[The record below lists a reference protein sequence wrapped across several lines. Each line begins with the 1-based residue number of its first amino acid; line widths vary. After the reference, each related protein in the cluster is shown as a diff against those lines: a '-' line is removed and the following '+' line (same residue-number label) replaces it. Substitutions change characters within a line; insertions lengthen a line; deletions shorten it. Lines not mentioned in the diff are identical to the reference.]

1 MTEKKDLGHGPVE
14 EQPLTAQQQQEL
26 HEQEQYFRQAFC
38 SVSCPPL
45 PESLSADA
53 MWEKICSGAG
63 DHQVTVD
70 PASMQEET
78 AQQPQQETEAAPQ
91 KGKVIPFPQRTGKKE
106 RARRRTLAVACTLV
120 LVVGLSVAYWQ
131 LRGPLGQVQGI
142 VSGNSQAS
150 TAESAESAAAEA
162 TAADADTQT
171 EESVEA
177 VEEAAAPMMAAPPEE
192 ETASDETASGG
203 AGQTEQRSAETQDA
217 AIAPQSAQP
226 QQEQATVHPKMQ
238 QEQNETDSQREEL
251 RQRILAS
258 IDAGQQEQSAEG
270 NPDTGGSGQQQANQL
285 TAQSAEATA
294 EEPVEES
301 VEESVEAVVPEQ
313 AETTDDTQQSD
324 SVSILKNM
332 MENAKENQPQ
342 SFQLKNGSVNYDPAS
357 GEVTVMDLN
366 QQQTATLSLPAG
378 AQVFASDV
386 TLAAIVPDEQ
396 AQTVTLTLYSVEDLQ
411 NPQAVSTVTHQGEL
425 FDAYQSVSDSYTLV
439 TSVWFDR
446 EQVEGGNFLPQVNGA
461 ELSPDQINIIEG
473 YEQGD
478 QVNYLI
484 TTTITPDS
492 VKTRADLYLN

>member
-1 MTEKKDLGHGPVE
+1 MTEKKDMSHSSME
-14 EQPLTAQQQQEL
+14 EQPLTAQQQQDL

-45 PESLSADA
+45 PESLSADT

-70 PASMQEET
+70 PASMQEEL
-78 AQQPQQETEAAPQ
+78 QQETEAAPQ

-106 RARRRTLAVACTLV
+106 RARRRRTLAVACTLV

-131 LRGPLGQVQGI
+131 LQGPLGQMQDL

-150 TAESAESAAAEA
+150 TAESAETATAEA

-171 EESVEA
+171 EESAEA

-226 QQEQATVHPKMQ
+226 QQEQATVQPKMQ

-258 IDAGQQEQSAEG
+258 IDAGQQEQSTEG

-301 VEESVEAVVPEQ
+301 VEAVVPEQ
-313 AETTDDTQQSD
+313 AETTGDTQQSD

>member
-70 PASMQEET
+70 PASMQEEL
-78 AQQPQQETEAAPQ
+78 QQETEAAPQ

-106 RARRRTLAVACTLV
+106 RARRRRTLAVACTLV

-131 LRGPLGQVQGI
+131 LQGPLGQMQDL
-142 VSGNSQAS
+142 VSSNSQAS
-150 TAESAESAAAEA
+150 TAESAETATAEA

-171 EESVEA
+171 EESAEA

-226 QQEQATVHPKMQ
+226 QQEQATVQPKMQ

-258 IDAGQQEQSAEG
+258 IDAGQQEQSTEG

-301 VEESVEAVVPEQ
+301 VEAVVPEQ
-313 AETTDDTQQSD
+313 EAETAGDTQEGG

>member
-70 PASMQEET
+70 PASMQEELR
-78 AQQPQQETEAAPQ
+78 QETEAAPQ

-106 RARRRTLAVACTLV
+106 RARRRRTLAVACTLV

-131 LRGPLGQVQGI
+131 LQGPLGQMQDL

-150 TAESAESAAAEA
+150 TAESAESSAAEA

-171 EESVEA
+171 EESAEA
-177 VEEAAAPMMAAPPEE
+177 VEEAAVPMMAAPPEE

-301 VEESVEAVVPEQ
+301 VEAVVPEQ
-313 AETTDDTQQSD
+313 EAETAGDTQQSD

-446 EQVEGGNFLPQVNGA
+446 EQVEGGNFLPQVNGV

-473 YEQGD
+473 YEQED

>member
-70 PASMQEET
+70 PASMQEELR
-78 AQQPQQETEAAPQ
+78 QETEAAPQ

-106 RARRRTLAVACTLV
+106 RARRRRTLAVACTLV

-131 LRGPLGQVQGI
+131 LQGPLGQMQDL
-142 VSGNSQAS
+142 VSSNSQAS

-171 EESVEA
+171 EESAEA

-192 ETASDETASGG
+192 ETASDETASGSG
-203 AGQTEQRSAETQDA
+203 GQTEQRSAETQDA

-226 QQEQATVHPKMQ
+226 QQEQATIHPKMQ

-258 IDAGQQEQSAEG
+258 IDAGQQEQSTEG

-301 VEESVEAVVPEQ
+301 VEAVVPEQ
-313 AETTDDTQQSD
+313 EAETAGDTQQGD

-366 QQQTATLSLPAG
+366 QQPAATLTLPAG

>member
-70 PASMQEET
+70 PASMQEELR
-78 AQQPQQETEAAPQ
+78 QETEAAPQ

-106 RARRRTLAVACTLV
+106 RARRRRTLAVACTLV

-150 TAESAESAAAEA
+150 TAESAESSAAEA

-203 AGQTEQRSAETQDA
+203 AGQTEQRSAETQDV

-226 QQEQATVHPKMQ
+226 QQEQATVQPKTQ
-238 QEQNETDSQREEL
+238 PEQNETDSQREEL
-251 RQRILAS
+251 RQRILTS
-258 IDAGQQEQSAEG
+258 IDAGQQEQSTEE
-270 NPDTGGSGQQQANQL
+270 NPDTGGGQQANQL

-301 VEESVEAVVPEQ
+301 VEAVVPEQ
-313 AETTDDTQQSD
+313 AETTGDTQQGD

-332 MENAKENQPQ
+332 MENAKESQPQ
-342 SFQLKNGSVNYDPAS
+342 SFQLKNGSVTYDPSS

>member
-14 EQPLTAQQQQEL
+14 EQPLTAQQQQQL
-26 HEQEQYFRQAFC
+26 HEQEQYFRQAFG

-70 PASMQEET
+70 PASLQEEF
-78 AQQPQQETEAAPQ
+78 QQETEAAPQ

-106 RARRRTLAVACTLV
+106 RARRRRTLVVACTLV

-150 TAESAESAAAEA
+150 TAESAESATAEA
-162 TAADADTQT
+162 TTADADTQT
-171 EESVEA
+171 EESAEA

-203 AGQTEQRSAETQDA
+203 AGQTEQRSAETQDV

-226 QQEQATVHPKMQ
+226 QQEQATVQPKTQ
-238 QEQNETDSQREEL
+238 PEQNETDSQREEL

-258 IDAGQQEQSAEG
+258 IDAGQQEQSTEG

-301 VEESVEAVVPEQ
+301 VEAVVPEQ
-313 AETTDDTQQSD
+313 EAETAGDTQEGG

-332 MENAKENQPQ
+332 MENAKESQPQ

-357 GEVTVMDLN
+357 GEVEVMDLN
-366 QQQTATLSLPAG
+366 QQPAATLTLPAG

-446 EQVEGGNFLPQVNGA
+446 EQVEGGNFLPQVNGV

>member
-1 MTEKKDLGHGPVE
+1 MTEKKDLGYGPVE
-14 EQPLTAQQQQEL
+14 EEPLSERQQQEL

-70 PASMQEET
+70 PASMQEELR
-78 AQQPQQETEAAPQ
+78 QETEAAPQ

-106 RARRRTLAVACTLV
+106 RARRRRTLAVACTLV

-150 TAESAESAAAEA
+150 TAESAETATAEA

-171 EESVEA
+171 EESAEA

-226 QQEQATVHPKMQ
+226 QQEQATVQPKMQ

-258 IDAGQQEQSAEG
+258 IDAGQQEQSTEG

-301 VEESVEAVVPEQ
+301 VEAVVPEQ
-313 AETTDDTQQSD
+313 AETTGDTQQSD

-342 SFQLKNGSVNYDPAS
+342 SFQLKNGSVTYDPSS
-357 GEVTVMDLN
+357 GEVEVMDLN
-366 QQQTATLSLPAG
+366 QQPTATLTLPAG

>member
-1 MTEKKDLGHGPVE
+1 MTEKKDLGYGPVE
-14 EQPLTAQQQQEL
+14 EEPLSERQQQEL

-106 RARRRTLAVACTLV
+106 RARRRRTLAVACTLV

-131 LRGPLGQVQGI
+131 LQGPLGQMQDL

-171 EESVEA
+171 EESAEA

-258 IDAGQQEQSAEG
+258 IDAGQQEQSTEG

-301 VEESVEAVVPEQ
+301 VEAVVPEQ
-313 AETTDDTQQSD
+313 AETTGDTQQSD

>member
-70 PASMQEET
+70 PASMQEELR
-78 AQQPQQETEAAPQ
+78 QETEAAPQ

-106 RARRRTLAVACTLV
+106 RARRRRTLAVACTLV

-150 TAESAESAAAEA
+150 TAESAETATAEA

-171 EESVEA
+171 EESAEA

-226 QQEQATVHPKMQ
+226 QQEQATVQPKMQ

-258 IDAGQQEQSAEG
+258 IDAGQQEQSTEG

-301 VEESVEAVVPEQ
+301 VEAVVPEQ
-313 AETTDDTQQSD
+313 EAETAGDTQEGG

>member
-70 PASMQEET
+70 PASMQEELR
-78 AQQPQQETEAAPQ
+78 QETEAAPQ

-106 RARRRTLAVACTLV
+106 RARRRRTLAVACTLV

-131 LRGPLGQVQGI
+131 LQGPLGQMQDL

-150 TAESAESAAAEA
+150 TAESAESSAAEA

-171 EESVEA
+171 EESAEA
-177 VEEAAAPMMAAPPEE
+177 VEEAAVPMMAAPPEE

-226 QQEQATVHPKMQ
+226 QQEQATVQPKTQ
-238 QEQNETDSQREEL
+238 PEQNETDSQREEL

-258 IDAGQQEQSAEG
+258 IDAGQQEQSTEE

-301 VEESVEAVVPEQ
+301 VEAVVPEQ
-313 AETTDDTQQSD
+313 EAETAGDTQEGG

-366 QQQTATLSLPAG
+366 QQPAATLSLPAG

-446 EQVEGGNFLPQVNGA
+446 EQVEGGNFLPQVNGV

>member
-70 PASMQEET
+70 PASMQEELR
-78 AQQPQQETEAAPQ
+78 QETEAAPQ

-131 LRGPLGQVQGI
+131 LQGPLGQMQDL
-142 VSGNSQAS
+142 VSSNSQAS

-171 EESVEA
+171 EESAEA

-226 QQEQATVHPKMQ
+226 QQEQATVQPKMQ

-258 IDAGQQEQSAEG
+258 IDAGQQEQSTEG

-301 VEESVEAVVPEQ
+301 VEAVVPEQ
-313 AETTDDTQQSD
+313 AETTGDTQQGD

-446 EQVEGGNFLPQVNGA
+446 EQVEGGNFLPQVNGV

>member
-70 PASMQEET
+70 PASMQEELR
-78 AQQPQQETEAAPQ
+78 QETEAAPQ

-106 RARRRTLAVACTLV
+106 RARRRRTLAVACTLV

-131 LRGPLGQVQGI
+131 LQGPLGQMQDL

-171 EESVEA
+171 EESAEA

-258 IDAGQQEQSAEG
+258 IDAGQQEQSTEG

-301 VEESVEAVVPEQ
+301 VEAVVPEQ
-313 AETTDDTQQSD
+313 EAETAGDTQEGG

-473 YEQGD
+473 YEQGN

>member
-45 PESLSADA
+45 PESLSVDA

-70 PASMQEET
+70 PVSMQEEL
-78 AQQPQQETEAAPQ
+78 QQETEAAPQ

-106 RARRRTLAVACTLV
+106 RARRRRTLAVACTLV

-131 LRGPLGQVQGI
+131 LQGPLGQMQDL
-142 VSGNSQAS
+142 VSSNSQAS
-150 TAESAESAAAEA
+150 TAESAESSAAEA

-171 EESVEA
+171 EESAEA

-226 QQEQATVHPKMQ
+226 QQEQATVQPKTQ
-238 QEQNETDSQREEL
+238 PEQNETDSQREEL
-251 RQRILAS
+251 RQRILTS
-258 IDAGQQEQSAEG
+258 IDAGQQEQSTEE
-270 NPDTGGSGQQQANQL
+270 NPDTGGGQQANQL

-301 VEESVEAVVPEQ
+301 VEAVVPEQ
-313 AETTDDTQQSD
+313 AETTGDTQQGD

-332 MENAKENQPQ
+332 MENAKESQPQ
-342 SFQLKNGSVNYDPAS
+342 SFQLKNGSVTYDPSS

>member
-91 KGKVIPFPQRTGKKE
+91 KGKVIPFPQRTGKKA
-106 RARRRTLAVACTLV
+106 RARRRRTLTVACTLV

-142 VSGNSQAS
+142 VFGNSQAS

-171 EESVEA
+171 EESAEA

-251 RQRILAS
+251 RQRILTS
-258 IDAGQQEQSAEG
+258 IDAGQQEQSTEE
-270 NPDTGGSGQQQANQL
+270 NPDTGGGQQANQL

-301 VEESVEAVVPEQ
+301 VEAVVPEQ
-313 AETTDDTQQSD
+313 EAETAGDTQEGG

-332 MENAKENQPQ
+332 MENAKESQPQ

>member
-70 PASMQEET
+70 PASMQEELR
-78 AQQPQQETEAAPQ
+78 QETEAAPQ

-106 RARRRTLAVACTLV
+106 RARRRRTLAVACTLV

-150 TAESAESAAAEA
+150 TAESAESSAAEA
-162 TAADADTQT
+162 TAADADAQT
-171 EESVEA
+171 EESAEA

-192 ETASDETASGG
+192 ETASDEAASGG

-226 QQEQATVHPKMQ
+226 QQEQATAQPKMQ

-258 IDAGQQEQSAEG
+258 IDAGQQEQSTEG

-301 VEESVEAVVPEQ
+301 VEAVVPEQ
-313 AETTDDTQQSD
+313 EAETAGDTQEGG

-332 MENAKENQPQ
+332 MENAKESQPQ
-342 SFQLKNGSVNYDPAS
+342 SFQLKNGSVTYDPSS

>member
-1 MTEKKDLGHGPVE
+1 MTEKKDMSHSSME

-70 PASMQEET
+70 PASMQEEFP
-78 AQQPQQETEAAPQ
+78 QQPQKEGEAAPQ

-106 RARRRTLAVACTLV
+106 RARRRRTLAVACTLV

-131 LRGPLGQVQGI
+131 LQGPLGQMQNL
-142 VSGNSQAS
+142 VSSNSQAS

-171 EESVEA
+171 EESAEA

-192 ETASDETASGG
+192 ETASDEAASGG

-226 QQEQATVHPKMQ
+226 QQEQATVQPKMQ

-251 RQRILAS
+251 RQRILAA
-258 IDAGQQEQSAEG
+258 IDAGQQEQSTEG

-301 VEESVEAVVPEQ
+301 VEAVVPEQ
-313 AETTDDTQQSD
+313 AETTGDTQQSD

-342 SFQLKNGSVNYDPAS
+342 SFQLKNGSVTYDPSS
-357 GEVTVMDLN
+357 GEVEVMDLS
-366 QQQTATLSLPAG
+366 QQPAATLSLPAG

-446 EQVEGGNFLPQVNGA
+446 EQVEGGEFLPQVNGA

>member
-63 DHQVTVD
+63 DYQVTVD
-70 PASMQEET
+70 PASMQEEL
-78 AQQPQQETEAAPQ
+78 QQETEAAPQ

-106 RARRRTLAVACTLV
+106 RARRRRTLAVACTLV

-131 LRGPLGQVQGI
+131 LQGPLGQMQDL

-171 EESVEA
+171 EESAEA

-258 IDAGQQEQSAEG
+258 IDAGQQEQSTEG

-301 VEESVEAVVPEQ
+301 VEAVVPEQ
-313 AETTDDTQQSD
+313 EAETAGDTQEGG

-357 GEVTVMDLN
+357 GEVEVMDLN
-366 QQQTATLSLPAG
+366 QQPAATLSLPAG

-411 NPQAVSTVTHQGEL
+411 NPQVVSTVTHQGEL

>member
-1 MTEKKDLGHGPVE
+1 MTEKKDLGYGPVE
-14 EQPLTAQQQQEL
+14 EEPLSERQQQEL

-70 PASMQEET
+70 PASMQEELR
-78 AQQPQQETEAAPQ
+78 QETEAAPQ

-106 RARRRTLAVACTLV
+106 RARRRRTLAVACTLV

-150 TAESAESAAAEA
+150 TAESAESATAEA
-162 TAADADTQT
+162 TTADADTQT
-171 EESVEA
+171 EESAEA

-203 AGQTEQRSAETQDA
+203 AGQTEQRSAETQDV

-226 QQEQATVHPKMQ
+226 QQEQATVQPKTQ
-238 QEQNETDSQREEL
+238 PEQNETDSQREEL
-251 RQRILAS
+251 RQRILTS
-258 IDAGQQEQSAEG
+258 IDAGQQEQSTEE
-270 NPDTGGSGQQQANQL
+270 NPDTGGGQQANQL

-301 VEESVEAVVPEQ
+301 VEAVVPEQ
-313 AETTDDTQQSD
+313 AETTGDTQQGD

-332 MENAKENQPQ
+332 MENAKESQPQ
-342 SFQLKNGSVNYDPAS
+342 SFQLKNGSVTYDPSS

>member
-70 PASMQEET
+70 PASMQEELR
-78 AQQPQQETEAAPQ
+78 QETEAAPQ

-106 RARRRTLAVACTLV
+106 RARRRRTLAVACTLV

-131 LRGPLGQVQGI
+131 LQGPLGQMQDL

-171 EESVEA
+171 EESAEA

-226 QQEQATVHPKMQ
+226 QQEQATVQPKMQ

-258 IDAGQQEQSAEG
+258 IDAGQQEQSTEG

-301 VEESVEAVVPEQ
+301 VEAVVPEQ
-313 AETTDDTQQSD
+313 EAETAGDTQEGG

-366 QQQTATLSLPAG
+366 QQQTATLTLPAG

>member
-26 HEQEQYFRQAFC
+26 YEQEQYFRQAFC

-70 PASMQEET
+70 PASMQEELR
-78 AQQPQQETEAAPQ
+78 QETEAAPQ

-106 RARRRTLAVACTLV
+106 RARRRRTLAVACTLV

-131 LRGPLGQVQGI
+131 LQGPLGQMQDL
-142 VSGNSQAS
+142 VSSNSQAS

-171 EESVEA
+171 EESAEA

-192 ETASDETASGG
+192 ETASDEAASSG

-226 QQEQATVHPKMQ
+226 QQEQATVQPKMQ

-258 IDAGQQEQSAEG
+258 IDAGQQEQSTEG

-301 VEESVEAVVPEQ
+301 VEAVVPEQ
-313 AETTDDTQQSD
+313 EAETAGDTQEGG

-332 MENAKENQPQ
+332 MENAKESQPQ

-446 EQVEGGNFLPQVNGA
+446 EQVEGGEFLPQVNGV

>member
-1 MTEKKDLGHGPVE
+1 MTEKKDLGYGPVE
-14 EQPLTAQQQQEL
+14 EEPLSERQQQEL

-70 PASMQEET
+70 PASMQEELR
-78 AQQPQQETEAAPQ
+78 QETEAAPQ

-106 RARRRTLAVACTLV
+106 RARRRRTLAVACTLV

-150 TAESAESAAAEA
+150 TAESAESSAAEA
-162 TAADADTQT
+162 TAADADAQT
-171 EESVEA
+171 EESAEA

-192 ETASDETASGG
+192 ETASDEAASGG

-226 QQEQATVHPKMQ
+226 QQEQATAQPKMQ

-258 IDAGQQEQSAEG
+258 IDAGQQEQSTEG

-301 VEESVEAVVPEQ
+301 VEAVVPEQ
-313 AETTDDTQQSD
+313 AETTGDTQQSD

-366 QQQTATLSLPAG
+366 QQPAATLTLPAG

-446 EQVEGGNFLPQVNGA
+446 EQVEGGEFLPQVNGV

>member
-1 MTEKKDLGHGPVE
+1 MTEKKELSHSSME
-14 EQPLTAQQQQEL
+14 EQPLTARQQEQL

-70 PASMQEET
+70 PASMQEEL
-78 AQQPQQETEAAPQ
+78 QQETEAAPQ
-91 KGKVIPFPQRTGKKE
+91 KGKVIPFPQRTGKKA
-106 RARRRTLAVACTLV
+106 RARRRRTLAVACTLV

-131 LRGPLGQVQGI
+131 LQGPLGQMQDL
-142 VSGNSQAS
+142 VSSNSQAS

-171 EESVEA
+171 EESAEA

-226 QQEQATVHPKMQ
+226 QQEQATVQPKMQ

-258 IDAGQQEQSAEG
+258 IDAGQQEQSTEG

-386 TLAAIVPDEQ
+386 TLAAIVPDAQ

-446 EQVEGGNFLPQVNGA
+446 EQVEGGTFLPQVNGA

>member
-1 MTEKKDLGHGPVE
+1 MTEKKDLGYGPVE
-14 EQPLTAQQQQEL
+14 EEPLTAQQQQEL

-70 PASMQEET
+70 PASMQEELR
-78 AQQPQQETEAAPQ
+78 QETEAAPQ

-106 RARRRTLAVACTLV
+106 RARRRRTLAVACTLV

-131 LRGPLGQVQGI
+131 LQGPLGQMQDL
-142 VSGNSQAS
+142 VSSNSQAS

-171 EESVEA
+171 EESAEA

-192 ETASDETASGG
+192 ETASDEAASSG

-226 QQEQATVHPKMQ
+226 QQEQATVQPKMQ

-258 IDAGQQEQSAEG
+258 IDAGQQEQSTEG

-301 VEESVEAVVPEQ
+301 VEAVVPEQ
-313 AETTDDTQQSD
+313 EAETAGDTQEGG

-332 MENAKENQPQ
+332 MENAKESQPQ

-446 EQVEGGNFLPQVNGA
+446 EQVEGGEFLPQVNGV

>member
-14 EQPLTAQQQQEL
+14 EEPLSERQQQEL

-70 PASMQEET
+70 PASMQEELR
-78 AQQPQQETEAAPQ
+78 QETEAAPQ
-91 KGKVIPFPQRTGKKE
+91 KGKVIPFPQRTGKKA
-106 RARRRTLAVACTLV
+106 RARRRRTLAVACTLV

-131 LRGPLGQVQGI
+131 LQGPLGQMQDL

-171 EESVEA
+171 EESAEA
-177 VEEAAAPMMAAPPEE
+177 VEEAAVPMMAAPPEE

-226 QQEQATVHPKMQ
+226 QQEQATVQPKTQ

-258 IDAGQQEQSAEG
+258 IDAGQQEQSTEG

-301 VEESVEAVVPEQ
+301 VEAVVPEQ
-313 AETTDDTQQSD
+313 EAETAGDTQEGG

-332 MENAKENQPQ
+332 MENSKESQPQ

-446 EQVEGGNFLPQVNGA
+446 EQVESGEFLPQVNGA

-473 YEQGD
+473 YEQGN

>member
-53 MWEKICSGAG
+53 MWERICSGAG

-70 PASMQEET
+70 PASMQEELR
-78 AQQPQQETEAAPQ
+78 QETEAAPQ

-106 RARRRTLAVACTLV
+106 RARRRRTLAVACTLV

-131 LRGPLGQVQGI
+131 LQGPLGQMQDL

-171 EESVEA
+171 EESAEA
-177 VEEAAAPMMAAPPEE
+177 VEEAAVPMMAAPPEE

-226 QQEQATVHPKMQ
+226 QQEQATVQPKMQ

-258 IDAGQQEQSAEG
+258 IDAGQQEQSTEG

-301 VEESVEAVVPEQ
+301 VEAVVPEQ
-313 AETTDDTQQSD
+313 EAETAGDTQEGG

>member
-53 MWEKICSGAG
+53 MWEKICTGAG
-63 DHQVTVD
+63 NHQVTVD
-70 PASMQEET
+70 PASMQEEL
-78 AQQPQQETEAAPQ
+78 QQETEAAPQ

-106 RARRRTLAVACTLV
+106 RARRRRTLAVACTLV

-171 EESVEA
+171 EESAEA

-226 QQEQATVHPKMQ
+226 QQEQATVQPKMQ

-258 IDAGQQEQSAEG
+258 IDAGQQEQSTEG

-301 VEESVEAVVPEQ
+301 VEAVVPEQ
-313 AETTDDTQQSD
+313 EAETAGDTQEGG

-332 MENAKENQPQ
+332 MENAKESQPQ
-342 SFQLKNGSVNYDPAS
+342 SFQLKNGSVTYDPSS

-446 EQVEGGNFLPQVNGA
+446 EQVEGGEFLPQVNGV

>member
-1 MTEKKDLGHGPVE
+1 MTEKKDLGYGPVE
-14 EQPLTAQQQQEL
+14 EEPLSERQQQEL

-38 SVSCPPL
+38 SVSCPLL

-70 PASMQEET
+70 PASMQEELR
-78 AQQPQQETEAAPQ
+78 QETEAAPQ

-106 RARRRTLAVACTLV
+106 RARRRRTLAVACTLV

-150 TAESAESAAAEA
+150 TAESAESSAAEA
-162 TAADADTQT
+162 TAADADAQT
-171 EESVEA
+171 EESAEA

-192 ETASDETASGG
+192 ETALDETASGG

-258 IDAGQQEQSAEG
+258 IDAGQQEQSTEG

-294 EEPVEES
+294 EEP

>member
-70 PASMQEET
+70 PASMQEEL
-78 AQQPQQETEAAPQ
+78 QQETEAAPQ

-106 RARRRTLAVACTLV
+106 RARRRRTLAVACTLV

-131 LRGPLGQVQGI
+131 LQGPLGQMQDL

-150 TAESAESAAAEA
+150 TAESAETATAEA

-171 EESVEA
+171 EESAEA

-192 ETASDETASGG
+192 EAVLDETASGSG
-203 AGQTEQRSAETQDA
+203 EQTEQSVDEQA
-217 AIAPQSAQP
+217 AAVAPQSAQP

-258 IDAGQQEQSAEG
+258 IDAGQQEQSTEG

-301 VEESVEAVVPEQ
+301 VEAVVPEQ
-313 AETTDDTQQSD
+313 AETTGDTQQSD

-446 EQVEGGNFLPQVNGA
+446 EQVEGGNFLPQVNGV

-484 TTTITPDS
+484 TTTIPPDS

>member
-1 MTEKKDLGHGPVE
+1 MTEKKDLGYGPVE
-14 EQPLTAQQQQEL
+14 EEPLTAQQQQEL

-70 PASMQEET
+70 PASMQEELR
-78 AQQPQQETEAAPQ
+78 QETEAAPQ

-106 RARRRTLAVACTLV
+106 RARRRRTLAVACTLV

-150 TAESAESAAAEA
+150 TAESAESSAAEA

-171 EESVEA
+171 EESAEA

-192 ETASDETASGG
+192 ETASDETVSGG

-301 VEESVEAVVPEQ
+301 VEAVVPEQ
-313 AETTDDTQQSD
+313 EAETAGDTQQSD

-357 GEVTVMDLN
+357 GEVEVMDLN
-366 QQQTATLSLPAG
+366 QQPAATLTLPAG

-386 TLAAIVPDEQ
+386 TLTAIVPDEQ

-446 EQVEGGNFLPQVNGA
+446 EQVEGGNFLPQVNGV

>member
-70 PASMQEET
+70 PASMQEELR
-78 AQQPQQETEAAPQ
+78 QETEAAPQ

-106 RARRRTLAVACTLV
+106 RARRRRTLAVACTLV

-150 TAESAESAAAEA
+150 TAESAETATAEA

-171 EESVEA
+171 EESAEA

-226 QQEQATVHPKMQ
+226 QQEQATVQPKMQ

-258 IDAGQQEQSAEG
+258 IDAGQQEQSTEG

-301 VEESVEAVVPEQ
+301 VEAVVPEQ
-313 AETTDDTQQSD
+313 AETTGDTQQSD

-342 SFQLKNGSVNYDPAS
+342 SFQLKNGSVTYDPSS
-357 GEVTVMDLN
+357 GEVEVMDLN
-366 QQQTATLSLPAG
+366 QQPAATLTLPAG

>member
-14 EQPLTAQQQQEL
+14 EQPLTTQQQQEL

-70 PASMQEET
+70 PASMQEELR
-78 AQQPQQETEAAPQ
+78 QETEAAPQ

-106 RARRRTLAVACTLV
+106 RARRRRTLAVACTLV

-150 TAESAESAAAEA
+150 TAESAESSAAEA
-162 TAADADTQT
+162 TAADADAQT
-171 EESVEA
+171 EESAEA

-192 ETASDETASGG
+192 ETASDEAASGG

-226 QQEQATVHPKMQ
+226 QQEQATAQPKMQ

-258 IDAGQQEQSAEG
+258 IDAGQQEQSTEG

-301 VEESVEAVVPEQ
+301 VEAVVPEQ
-313 AETTDDTQQSD
+313 EAETAGDTQEGG

-332 MENAKENQPQ
+332 MENAKESQPQ
-342 SFQLKNGSVNYDPAS
+342 SFQLKNGSVTYDPSS
-357 GEVTVMDLN
+357 GEVEVMDLN

>member
-1 MTEKKDLGHGPVE
+1 MTEKKDLGYGPVE
-14 EQPLTAQQQQEL
+14 EEPLSERQQQEL

-70 PASMQEET
+70 PASMQEELR
-78 AQQPQQETEAAPQ
+78 QETEAAPQ

-106 RARRRTLAVACTLV
+106 RARRRRTLAVACTLV

-150 TAESAESAAAEA
+150 TAESAESSAAEA

-192 ETASDETASGG
+192 ETASDEAASGG

-226 QQEQATVHPKMQ
+226 QQEQATVQPKMQ
-238 QEQNETDSQREEL
+238 EQSQTDSQREEL

-258 IDAGQQEQSAEG
+258 IDAGQQEQSTEG
-270 NPDTGGSGQQQANQL
+270 NPDTGGSSQQQANQL

-301 VEESVEAVVPEQ
+301 VEELVEAVVPEQ

-332 MENAKENQPQ
+332 MENAKETQPQ

>member
-1 MTEKKDLGHGPVE
+1 
-14 EQPLTAQQQQEL
+14 
-26 HEQEQYFRQAFC
+26 
-38 SVSCPPL
+38 
-45 PESLSADA
+45 
-53 MWEKICSGAG
+53 
-63 DHQVTVD
+63 
-70 PASMQEET
+70 
-78 AQQPQQETEAAPQ
+78 
-91 KGKVIPFPQRTGKKE
+91 
-106 RARRRTLAVACTLV
+106 
-120 LVVGLSVAYWQ
+120 
-131 LRGPLGQVQGI
+131 
-142 VSGNSQAS
+142 
-150 TAESAESAAAEA
+150 
-162 TAADADTQT
+162 
-171 EESVEA
+171 
-177 VEEAAAPMMAAPPEE
+177 
-192 ETASDETASGG
+192 
-203 AGQTEQRSAETQDA
+203 
-217 AIAPQSAQP
+217 
-226 QQEQATVHPKMQ
+226 MQ

-258 IDAGQQEQSAEG
+258 IDAGQQEQSTEG
-270 NPDTGGSGQQQANQL
+270 NPDTGGSSQQQANQL

-301 VEESVEAVVPEQ
+301 VEESAETLMPEQ
-313 AETTDDTQQSD
+313 AETTDDTQQSG

-357 GEVTVMDLN
+357 GEVEVMDLN
-366 QQQTATLSLPAG
+366 QQPAATLTLPAG

-446 EQVEGGNFLPQVNGA
+446 EQVEGGNFLPQVNGV

>member
-70 PASMQEET
+70 PASMQEELR
-78 AQQPQQETEAAPQ
+78 QETEAAPQ

-106 RARRRTLAVACTLV
+106 RARRRRTLAVACTLV

-258 IDAGQQEQSAEG
+258 IDAGQQEQSTEG

-301 VEESVEAVVPEQ
+301 VEAVVPEQ
-313 AETTDDTQQSD
+313 EAETAGDTQEGG

-366 QQQTATLSLPAG
+366 QQPAATLSLPAG

>member
-26 HEQEQYFRQAFC
+26 HEQEQYFRQAFG

-70 PASMQEET
+70 PASMQEELR
-78 AQQPQQETEAAPQ
+78 QETEAAPQ

-106 RARRRTLAVACTLV
+106 RARRRRTLAVACTLV

-131 LRGPLGQVQGI
+131 LQGPLGQMQDL

-171 EESVEA
+171 EESAEA

-192 ETASDETASGG
+192 ETASDEAASGG

-226 QQEQATVHPKMQ
+226 QQEQATVQPKMQ

-258 IDAGQQEQSAEG
+258 IDAGQQEQSTEG

-301 VEESVEAVVPEQ
+301 VEAVVPEQ
-313 AETTDDTQQSD
+313 EAETAGDTQEGG

-342 SFQLKNGSVNYDPAS
+342 SFQLKNGSVTYDPSS
-357 GEVTVMDLN
+357 GEVEVMDLN
-366 QQQTATLSLPAG
+366 QQPAATLTLPAG

>member
-53 MWEKICSGAG
+53 MWERICSGAG

-70 PASMQEET
+70 PASMQEELR
-78 AQQPQQETEAAPQ
+78 QETEAAPQ

-106 RARRRTLAVACTLV
+106 RARRRRTLAVACTLV

-150 TAESAESAAAEA
+150 TAESAESSAAEA

-171 EESVEA
+171 EESAEA

-192 ETASDETASGG
+192 ETASDEAASGG

-226 QQEQATVHPKMQ
+226 QQEQATVQPKMQ

-258 IDAGQQEQSAEG
+258 IDAGQQEQSTEG

-301 VEESVEAVVPEQ
+301 VEAVVPEQ
-313 AETTDDTQQSD
+313 EAETAGDTQEGG

-332 MENAKENQPQ
+332 MENAKESQPQ
-342 SFQLKNGSVNYDPAS
+342 SFQLKNGSVTYDPSS
-357 GEVTVMDLN
+357 GEVEVMDLN
-366 QQQTATLSLPAG
+366 QQPAATLTLPAG

>member
-70 PASMQEET
+70 PASMQEELR
-78 AQQPQQETEAAPQ
+78 QETEAAPQ

-106 RARRRTLAVACTLV
+106 RARRRRTLAVACTLV

-150 TAESAESAAAEA
+150 TAESAESSAAEA

-171 EESVEA
+171 EESAEA
-177 VEEAAAPMMAAPPEE
+177 VEEAAVPMMAAPPEE

-301 VEESVEAVVPEQ
+301 VEAVVPEQ
-313 AETTDDTQQSD
+313 EAETAGDTQEGG

-332 MENAKENQPQ
+332 MENAKESQPQ
-342 SFQLKNGSVNYDPAS
+342 SFQLKNGSVTYDPSS
-357 GEVTVMDLN
+357 GEVEVMDLN
-366 QQQTATLSLPAG
+366 QQPAATLTLPAG
-378 AQVFASDV
+378 AVSGRCFTASSSI
-386 TLAAIVPDEQ
+386 AIIR
-396 AQTVTLTLYSVEDLQ
+396 LMIRCWVE
-411 NPQAVSTVTHQGEL
+411 VRKSSFG
-425 FDAYQSVSDSYTLV
+425 
-439 TSVWFDR
+439 
-446 EQVEGGNFLPQVNGA
+446 
-461 ELSPDQINIIEG
+461 
-473 YEQGD
+473 
-478 QVNYLI
+478 
-484 TTTITPDS
+484 
-492 VKTRADLYLN
+492 

>member
-1 MTEKKDLGHGPVE
+1 MTEKKDLGYGPVE

-70 PASMQEET
+70 PASMQEELR
-78 AQQPQQETEAAPQ
+78 QETEAAPQ
-91 KGKVIPFPQRTGKKE
+91 KGKVIPFPQRTGKKA

-150 TAESAESAAAEA
+150 TAESAESSAAEA

-258 IDAGQQEQSAEG
+258 IDAGQQEQSTEG

-301 VEESVEAVVPEQ
+301 VEAVVPEQ
-313 AETTDDTQQSD
+313 EAETAGDTQEGG

-332 MENAKENQPQ
+332 MENAKESQPQ

-357 GEVTVMDLN
+357 GEVEVMDLN
-366 QQQTATLSLPAG
+366 QQPAATLTLPAG

-446 EQVEGGNFLPQVNGA
+446 EQVEGGNFLPQVNGV

>member
-1 MTEKKDLGHGPVE
+1 MTEKKDLGYGPVE
-14 EQPLTAQQQQEL
+14 EEPLSERQQQEL

-70 PASMQEET
+70 PASMQEEL
-78 AQQPQQETEAAPQ
+78 QQETEAAPQ

-106 RARRRTLAVACTLV
+106 RARRRRTLAVACTLV

-150 TAESAESAAAEA
+150 TAESAETATAEA

-171 EESVEA
+171 EESAEA

-226 QQEQATVHPKMQ
+226 QQEQATVQPKMQ

-258 IDAGQQEQSAEG
+258 IDAGQQEQSTEG
-270 NPDTGGSGQQQANQL
+270 HPDTGGSGQQQANQL

-301 VEESVEAVVPEQ
+301 VEAVVPEQ
-313 AETTDDTQQSD
+313 AETTGDTQQSD

>member
-53 MWEKICSGAG
+53 MWEKICTGAG
-63 DHQVTVD
+63 NHQVTVD
-70 PASMQEET
+70 PASMQEEL
-78 AQQPQQETEAAPQ
+78 QQETEAAPQ

-106 RARRRTLAVACTLV
+106 RARRRRTLAVACTLV

-131 LRGPLGQVQGI
+131 LQGPLGQMQDL
-142 VSGNSQAS
+142 VSSNSQAS
-150 TAESAESAAAEA
+150 TAESAETATAEA

-171 EESVEA
+171 EESAEA

-258 IDAGQQEQSAEG
+258 IDAGQQEQSTEG

-301 VEESVEAVVPEQ
+301 VEAVVPEQ
-313 AETTDDTQQSD
+313 EAETAGDTQEGG

-332 MENAKENQPQ
+332 MENAKESQPQ
-342 SFQLKNGSVNYDPAS
+342 SFQLKNGSVTYDPSS